1 MARKS
6 RKTAPAVEPVV
17 EAAPLQI
24 FPTAIYARLSVE
36 NSGKSENVDVIAN
49 QIEICKSY
57 IADRP
62 YLSLVDTYIDNGHT
76 GTVFD
81 RPEFNRLMNDIKSGR
96 IKCLVVRDLSRFG
109 RDYIETGTYL
119 ERIFPQIGLRFI
131 AIKENYDNFDTDG
144 SNESL
149 MIPLQNMINAL
160 YSKDISR
167 KVSTALKAQMEQGT
181 FQKRNLPYGY
191 RWNEEHTNMVIDEE
205 TASYVRLIFQ
215 RKIEGCSMPMILDE
229 LDRLGAPNTELRKR
243 QNGTRTGDGCSCK
256 GWHKSTVYGILTNPH
271 YVGDTVLGRSM
282 VAIYKGIKS
291 HNVKN
296 KDEWIVFPNTHQ
308 AIISREDFQKVQDI
322 MNAASVARQ
331 TKMQK
336 SEEIRATLINL
347 FDGKIFCAD
356 CGKRMYFHRKKV
368 DKRKDGGWYAF
379 YECSTYVGRRYEH
392 CTAHYIRQDRLE
404 RDVLAAI
411 QLQVKAALDYDKLL
425 DKLRGSEGEKNIRDK
440 QNALITSLKLK
451 LSGVSKKRTRLYE
464 DFAEGILDEEE
475 YTFAKKSY
483 DEQFADLSR
492 RLDEAVQRRSKFNEA
507 MSVDNK
513 WITLMK
519 SVSTATQ
526 LSQEL
531 VDESVEMVKIHEDGA
546 VELVMKYG
554 DIYALTI
561 QSIKEVQEAM

>member
-6 RKTAPAVEPVV
+6 RKDAVAEPIV
-17 EAAPLQI
+17 EVAPLQI

-36 NSGKSENVDVIAN
+36 NSGKSEKVDVITN

-62 YLSLVDTYIDNGHT
+62 YLNLVDTYIDNGRT

-81 RPEFNRLMNDIKSGR
+81 RPEFNRLMTDIKSGR

-131 AIKENYDNFDTDG
+131 AIKENYDNLDTDG

-149 MIPLQNMINAL
+149 IIPLQNMINAL

-191 RWNEEHTNMVIDEE
+191 RWNAERSNMVIDEE
-205 TASYVRLIFQ
+205 TAQYVRLMFKW
-215 RKIEGCSMPMILDE
+215 KIERWSIPMILDE
-229 LDRLGAPNTELRKR
+229 LDRLGAPNAELRKR

-256 GWHKSTVYGILTNPH
+256 GWYSSTLYGILTNPH

-282 VAIYKGIKS
+282 KAIYKGLPKQNIRD
-291 HNVKN
+291 
-296 KDEWIVFPNTHQ
+296 KDEWIVFPNTHE

-322 MNAASVARQ
+322 MNAASETRQ

-347 FDGKIFCAD
+347 FDGKIVCAD
-356 CGKRMYFHRKKV
+356 CGKRMYFHRKRIDK
-368 DKRKDGGWYAF
+368 DKRGRWYAF
-379 YECSTYVGRRYEH
+379 YECSTSVGRRYEH
-392 CTAHYIRQDRLE
+392 CTAHYTRQDKLE
-404 RDVLAAI
+404 ADVLAAI

-425 DKLRGSEGEKNIRDK
+425 DKLRGSEGEKSIRDK
-440 QNALITSLKLK
+440 QNALITSLNLK

-464 DFAEGILDEEE
+464 DFAEGLLDEEE

-519 SVSTATQ
+519 SVSAATQ
-526 LSQEL
+526 LSQDL
-531 VDESVEMVKIHEDGA
+531 VDESVELVKVHEGGA

-554 DIYALTI
+554 DIYALTV